1 MDCPVWTKV
10 LVPIEDDRLYRRRY
24 THGRVHGFMGA
35 KIDSSISWQFPKS
48 HLQYTRVPVV
58 MGAKRDG
65 AQLTILFHRPHPHH
79 PHPHRPPPMFVLSS
93 ISMRGLKFPISIR
106 IPVQHNTWCEIR
118 HHRSHPF

>member
-35 KIDSSISWQFPKS
+35 KRESLGAILVQFPKS
-48 HLQYTRVPVV
+48 HPHTGSY
-58 MGAKRDG
+58 GAKREG